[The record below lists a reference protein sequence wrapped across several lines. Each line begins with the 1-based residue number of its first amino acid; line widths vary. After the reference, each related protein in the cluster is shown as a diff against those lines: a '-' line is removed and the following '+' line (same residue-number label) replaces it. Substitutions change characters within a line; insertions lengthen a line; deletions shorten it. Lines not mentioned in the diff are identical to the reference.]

1 METFSF
7 WENLNT
13 EARKTSDV
21 FRYNI
26 FKMKDK
32 RRKIFWYAKERIIIN
47 FHPSGNMVQGQRQD
61 VWDRPS
67 ADDPEEPY
75 VVFEADQGGEVHVW

>member
-32 RRKIFWYAKERIIIN
+32 RRK
-47 FHPSGNMVQGQRQD
+47 
-61 VWDRPS
+61 
-67 ADDPEEPY
+67 
-75 VVFEADQGGEVHVW
+75 VF